1 VDNEKRELLAER
13 LLEAGALEVRPG
25 EEVPLR
31 WNGAK
36 ALEDDALREL
46 LTAALAELIRD
57 HYSAADGVTGEEWA
71 PILGMVL
78 DLPVS
83 GAGERPL
90 VVLGSSGEVPKY
102 LPALAELRKSGGSPA
117 IAVVWN
123 GREEE
128 LRLSLDRADI
138 RCHWLTDLESGAAAA
153 LRKGLLDFAD
163 YCRLLPQD

>member
-1 VDNEKRELLAER
+1 MHNEKRELLAER

-36 ALEDDALREL
+36 ALEDEALRDL
-46 LTAALAELIRD
+46 LTTALVDLIRD
-57 HYSAADGVTGEEWA
+57 HYSAADGVTGEDWA
-71 PILGMVL
+71 PILGEVL
-78 DLPVS
+78 ALPVS

-90 VVLGSSGEVPKY
+90 LVLGSTGEAPKY
-102 LPALAELRKSGGSPA
+102 LSALAALRKSGGSPA

-123 GREEE
+123 GREEG
-128 LRLSLDRADI
+128 LRLCLDRADI

-153 LRKGLLDFAD
+153 LRNGMLEFED